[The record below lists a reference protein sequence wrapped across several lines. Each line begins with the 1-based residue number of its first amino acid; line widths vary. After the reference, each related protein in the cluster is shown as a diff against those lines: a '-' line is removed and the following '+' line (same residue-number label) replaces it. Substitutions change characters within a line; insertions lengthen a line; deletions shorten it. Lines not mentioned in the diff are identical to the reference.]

1 MKDVNRSKYS
11 SVMGD
16 WLVELGYTHCFLVA
30 GGGSMHLIDG
40 FRTRF
45 TCIPVVHEVSAGIAV
60 EHFNECSSAGKA
72 FALVTTGPGLTNI
85 VTAIA
90 GCYVERR
97 ELLVIAGQV
106 KTTDLLV
113 APLRQRGIQE
123 VDGTALTKSIT
134 VRNALLSEPIGR
146 TEFFALV
153 EAGRRPHPGPVVIE
167 VCLDVQGARVDRL
180 ALEAS
185 GGMSGGLSA
194 PDTAASQHLEEH
206 ATTLAEELSRA
217 QRPLIL
223 IGGLVSR
230 RLAWESLPEFER
242 HGIPVMTTIAAIDRV
257 PSNSPVCAGRP
268 GTWGGQRS
276 ANLLVAQ
283 ADVIVAIGTQ
293 LDLQHT
299 GFNWQKFAPAAR
311 IFQVFPCPHELSKGH
326 PTLAGAVN
334 AAPDAVLQTMLPKL
348 AWQDQE
354 NWGAYV
360 QTARDLVPVLE
371 PANTARAGYVLSFE
385 FLRNLSLASQPDD
398 VLAIC
403 SSGGSFTGALQV
415 FDVAP
420 GQYATTSPAF
430 ASMGY
435 GLATAIGA
443 ALARPGKR
451 VILVE
456 GDGGFAQ
463 NLQELATARRHNLP
477 LKIFI
482 LDNHG
487 YGSIRSTQRKFF
499 DGAYVGCDAETG
511 LGFPNWPALFSAF
524 GIPARYLLPE
534 EITRASLAELLDGPE
549 PAAWIVRID
558 PEQSNW
564 PGVSTRI
571 LPDGRMESNPLYQ
584 LLPPL
589 PPAVNEVV
597 SRYLPHEKI

>member
-1 MKDVNRSKYS
+1 
-11 SVMGD
+11 MGD
-16 WLVELGYTHCFLVA
+16 WLVGLGYTHCFMVA

-146 TEFFALV
+146 SEFFALV

-185 GGMSGGLSA
+185 AGMSGGLTV
-194 PDTAASQHLEEH
+194 PDTAEPPRIEEH
-206 ATTLAEELSRA
+206 ARLLAEELSRA

-223 IGGLVSR
+223 LGGLVSR
-230 RLAWESLPEFER
+230 SLAWESLPEFER

-311 IFQVFPCPHELSKGH
+311 VFQVFPCPHELGKGH
-326 PTLAGAVN
+326 PALAGAVN

-385 FLRNLSLASQPDD
+385 FLRNLSLASHPDD
-398 VLAIC
+398 ILAIC

-420 GQYATTSPAF
+420 RQYATTSPAF

-463 NLQELATARRHNLP
+463 NLQELATARRQNLP

-524 GIPARYLLPE
+524 GIPARCLLPE
-534 EITRASLAELLDGPE
+534 EITRASLAKLLDGPE
-549 PAAWIVRID
+549 PAAWIVPID

-589 PPAVNEVV
+589 MPVVHEVV

>member
-1 MKDVNRSKYS
+1 MKDDDRPKYS

-16 WLVELGYTHCFLVA
+16 WLIELGYTHCFLVA

-60 EHFNECSSAGKA
+60 EHFNECTSAGKA
-72 FALVTTGPGLTNI
+72 FALVTTGPGVTNI
-85 VTAIA
+85 ATAIA

-123 VDGTALTKSIT
+123 VDGVALTKSIT
-134 VRNALLSEPIGR
+134 VKNALLSEPIGR
-146 TEFFALV
+146 HEFFALV
-153 EAGRRPHPGPVVIE
+153 EAGRCSHPGPVVIE

-185 GGMSGGLSA
+185 GGTSGGLTA
-194 PDTAASQHLEEH
+194 PDTAESQRLEEQ
-206 ATTLAEELSRA
+206 AALLADTLSRA

-223 IGGLVSR
+223 LGGLVSR
-230 RLAWESLPEFER
+230 RLAWASLPEFER
-242 HGIPVMTTIAAIDRV
+242 HRIPVMTTIAAIDRV
-257 PSNSPVCAGRP
+257 PCNSPVCAGRP

-299 GFNWQKFAPAAR
+299 GFNWQKYAPAAR
-311 IFQVFPCPHELSKGH
+311 VFQVFPCPHELSKGH

-334 AAPDAVLQTMLPKL
+334 AAPDAVLQKMLPKL

-360 QTARDLVPVLE
+360 QTARTMVPVLE

-385 FLRNLSLASQPDD
+385 FLRNLSLASNPDD

-415 FDVAP
+415 FEVAP
-420 GQYATTSPAF
+420 RQYATTSPAF

-463 NLQELATARRHNLP
+463 NLQELAIARRHNLP

-524 GIPARYLLPE
+524 GIAARYLLPE
-534 EITRASLAELLDGPE
+534 EITCARLAKLLAGPE
-549 PAAWIVRID
+549 PEAWIVRID

-564 PGVSTRI
+564 PAVSTRI

-589 PPAVNEVV
+589 APAVSEVV
-597 SRYLPHEKI
+597 SRYLPHENI